1 MSGHQ
6 NARRRLRRGLG
17 AGPADDAQV
26 VDALQAEIAL
36 LREENA
42 RLKAD
47 EHQLPGLGTLLA
59 HARALPTAI
68 GGHEEATDEAAQML
82 VETMV
87 IRQALVEAC
96 AQIELSMA
104 AVKAK
109 LDGLGTPQSWSSP
122 AVNGGVNGE
131 AG

>member
-1 MSGHQ
+1 MSG
-6 NARRRLRRGLG
+6 RTRLGRGLR
-17 AGPADDAQV
+17 ARPTDDDRAI
-26 VDALQAEIAL
+26 DALQAEIAL

-68 GGHEEATDEAAQML
+68 DGHAEATDEAAGML

-87 IRQALVEAC
+87 IRQALLDAC

-104 AVKAK
+104 AVKTK

-122 AVNGGVNGE
+122 TVNGVNGE

>member
-1 MSGHQ
+1 MSGQ
-6 NARRRLRRGLG
+6 RDARRRLRRGLR
-17 AGPADDAQV
+17 AGPSDEVQAIEAM
-26 VDALQAEIAL
+26 QAELTL

-47 EHQLPGLGTLLA
+47 EHQLPGLGTLIA
-59 HARALPTAI
+59 HARALPTALD
-68 GGHEEATDEAAQML
+68 GREEATDEAAQML

-87 IRQALVEAC
+87 VRQALLDAC
-96 AQIELSMA
+96 NQIELSMA

-109 LDGLGTPQSWSSP
+109 LDGLGTPQSWSS
-122 AVNGGVNGE
+122 ATINGVNGE

>member
-1 MSGHQ
+1 MSGRTRLGRGSR
-6 NARRRLRRGLG
+6 AR
-17 AGPADDAQV
+17 PTDDDQGMET
-26 VDALQAEIAL
+26 LQAEIAL

-59 HARALPTAI
+59 HARALPSAI
-68 GGHEEATDEAAQML
+68 DGRAETTDEAAEML

-87 IRQALVEAC
+87 IRQALLDAC

-104 AVKAK
+104 AVKTK

-122 AVNGGVNGE
+122 GVNGVNGVNGE